1 MINKEELFK
10 TGNQERIWQKYCGF
24 LDLSL
29 DEFMEI
35 QEQLLT
41 EQIEVVYDSPLCKK
55 FMTRKPKDASEF
67 RRLVPLTTFNDYA
80 AYLNNKNEDVLAV
93 KPYRWVVTSGRGGS
107 PKWVPYTE
115 RALEKFGMYGIAV
128 MILACTTRKGE
139 VNIRNGMRV
148 LLNLPAAPYM
158 TGTMMQ
164 FLAPRMGASLIPPP
178 DKYENA
184 DFETKLQA
192 GFKIALYTGVD
203 VLSSLTSILVK
214 MGERFT
220 ESSGQLKLSRQMLH
234 LRLLWRLLFAWL
246 RCKKEGRP
254 MLPKDLWPLRGLTC
268 YGMDTNIYREQ
279 LIYYWGREPFESYG
293 ATETGLLALNAWNK
307 KSLTFLPASCFLEFI
322 PEEEWLKSRDNKDY
336 QPGIVLLNEVEPGKR
351 YEVVIT
357 SFYGMP
363 FLRYRLG
370 DLIKVFALEDKEAGI
385 RLPQVV
391 FDSRADDLIDISG
404 FARLDEKTIW
414 QAIANTGI
422 KYEDWS
428 VRKEYEQN
436 KPVLHLYIELKERIE
451 VKELE
456 SLIHQEMANLDPNYR
471 DLEDLA
477 GIRPLRVT
485 TLSEGSFKRYY
496 QEKRKAG
503 ADLAHLK
510 PPHMNAPDAAIRELL
525 KHE

>member
-35 QEQLLT
+35 QEQLLM
-41 EQIEVVYDSPLCKK
+41 EQIELVYDSPLGKK
-55 FMTRKPKDASEF
+55 FMATKPKDASEF

-192 GFKIALYTGVD
+192 GFKIALYSGVD
-203 VLSSLTSILVK
+203 VLSSLTSVLVK

-234 LRLLWRLLFAWL
+234 LRLLRRLLLAWL

-254 MLPKDLWPLRGLTC
+254 M
-268 YGMDTNIYREQ
+268 
-279 LIYYWGREPFESYG
+279 
-293 ATETGLLALNAWNK
+293 
-307 KSLTFLPASCFLEFI
+307 
-322 PEEEWLKSRDNKDY
+322 
-336 QPGIVLLNEVEPGKR
+336 
-351 YEVVIT
+351 
-357 SFYGMP
+357 
-363 FLRYRLG
+363 
-370 DLIKVFALEDKEAGI
+370 
-385 RLPQVV
+385 
-391 FDSRADDLIDISG
+391 
-404 FARLDEKTIW
+404 
-414 QAIANTGI
+414 
-422 KYEDWS
+422 
-428 VRKEYEQN
+428 
-436 KPVLHLYIELKERIE
+436 
-451 VKELE
+451 
-456 SLIHQEMANLDPNYR
+456 
-471 DLEDLA
+471 
-477 GIRPLRVT
+477 
-485 TLSEGSFKRYY
+485 
-496 QEKRKAG
+496 
-503 ADLAHLK
+503 
-510 PPHMNAPDAAIRELL
+510 
-525 KHE
+525 